1 MTSSPPS
8 ASQAGDRSAS
18 QPEGRSRDRSVS
30 ELVAAARGGE
40 RRATARLLTLVERG
54 GPLADEVA
62 ERAWTVLG
70 GGAGATDG
78 NRAHV
83 IGLTGP
89 PGAGKST
96 LVAAWTTRLVEQGH
110 RPAVLAVDPS
120 SPLTGGAILGDRV
133 RMAEATAAG
142 VFIRSMATRGHAGG
156 LALAVPGMV
165 RVLDLAGFDPVIV
178 ETVGVGQV
186 EVDVASAADT
196 VLVVVTPGMGD
207 AVQANKA
214 GLLEV
219 ADLFAVNK
227 SDRPDAADTRRD
239 LELMLDLSD
248 LTGHGRTGAGTG
260 PRSRPSIISTVAT
273 TGVGVDDLATATDA
287 HMAALMADGALAGRR
302 EDRWRAEVRSHLDH
316 LLLDASRRAVAGPVA
331 GSLPE
336 SGSPA
341 AVARSM
347 LGQMAEQLLADPT
360 GGLPDGPTGQGGAAA
375 EGDR

>member
-1 MTSSPPS
+1 MT
-8 ASQAGDRSAS
+8 DRTVD
-18 QPEGRSRDRSVS
+18 Q
-30 ELVAAARGGE
+30 LVAAARGGE

-54 GPLADEVA
+54 GDEA
-62 ERAWTVLG
+62 ARATSAVWPHV
-70 GGAGATDG
+70 GAGGTD
-78 NRAHV
+78 AHV
-83 IGLTGP
+83 VGVTGP

-96 LVAAWTTRLVEQGH
+96 LVAAWLTRLAAEGR

-165 RVLDLAGFDPVIV
+165 RVLELAGFDPVVV

-186 EVDVASAADT
+186 EVDVTSTADT
-196 VLVVVTPGMGD
+196 CLVVVTPGMGD

-227 SDRPDAADTRRD
+227 SDRPDAADVRRD

-248 LTGHGRTGAGTG
+248 LTGHRHPEVDGRPAVV
-260 PRSRPSIISTVAT
+260 STTAT
-273 TGVGVDDLATATDA
+273 TGEGVADLSAAVDA
-287 HMAALMADGALAGRR
+287 HRDALVASGALAERR
-302 EDRWRAEVRSHLDH
+302 HRRWRAEVRSHLVDRLLATADEAVDGLPPADH
-316 LLLDASRRAVAGPVA
+316 P
-331 GSLPE
+331 PE
-336 SGSPA
+336 V
-341 AVARSM
+341 VARG
-347 LGQMAEQLLADPT
+347 LVAETVRNRAT
-360 GGLPDGPTGQGGAAA
+360 GGG
-375 EGDR
+375 R

>member
-1 MTSSPPS
+1 M
-8 ASQAGDRSAS
+8 
-18 QPEGRSRDRSVS
+18 
-30 ELVAAARGGE
+30 AATRGGE
-40 RRATARLLTLVERG
+40 RWATARLLSLVERG

-62 ERAWTVLG
+62 ERTWALLHGDATVDAISG
-70 GGAGATDG
+70 RRA

-83 IGLTGP
+83 VGVTGP

-96 LVAAWTTRLVEQGH
+96 LVAVWTTRLVERGH

-165 RVLDLAGFDPVIV
+165 RVLELAGFDPVVV

-227 SDRPDAADTRRD
+227 SDRPDAAGVRRD

-248 LTGHGRTGAGTG
+248 LTGHGRRRHDTRTDGW
-260 PRSRPSIISTVAT
+260 SRPAVVSTVAT
-273 TGVGVDDLATATDA
+273 TGAGVDELADATDA
-287 HMAALMADGALAGRR
+287 HLAGLAAVGTLVARR
-302 EDRWRAEVRSHLDH
+302 EDRWRAEVRSHVDH
-316 LLLDASRRAVAGPVA
+316 LLLETSRGVV
-331 GSLPE
+331 
-336 SGSPA
+336 SGLSVGTGAPA
-341 AVARSM
+341 AVAR
-347 LGQMAEQLLADPT
+347 ELAAGLV
-360 GGLPDGPTGQGGAAA
+360 GGA